1 MPTDHR
7 TVRTRPTAVATV
19 LLAVCFV
26 VAGPGAAMADTE
38 TQTASP
44 TERIV
49 AALEESPVHVDPS
62 FSGALPEDR
71 ADALV
76 ERINGSEVPLRVLAV
91 PLVEGGDWSGEA
103 EQLVAAVHDRIGGEG
118 HYLVMDGRDV
128 SGHDFETAGEGSN
141 SRAFHS
147 SLAVSYELGYDAP
160 AAEKME
166 RSVEIALSDDP
177 QAIYEEAAESEE
189 EGPIDWLY
197 SLGPWGYTVVTLL
210 PWLVAVLALA
220 GLGFGVYRWRRP
232 RAVPT
237 VPQHAAFDNADRA
250 RLESLV
256 ERAER
261 DLIDLGERLQQ
272 DSSAA
277 PRAISRALDARDAA
291 ARVFD
296 RMIAE
301 GPTLPDAAG
310 VLVLLDRAEDAL
322 AGLRSPRRPCYANPL
337 HGTDTEPTQWREFG
351 GSRTVRVPL
360 CAECARAVRRRVRPT
375 VLPAESEG
383 RELPYY
389 EVPAEESV
397 WAATG
402 YGSLR
407 DDLVERI
414 LRGEHAGRG

>member
-1 MPTDHR
+1 MSTDHR
-7 TVRTRPTAVATV
+7 TVRTRPTAVVTV
-19 LLAVCFV
+19 LLAVFFM
-26 VAGPGAAMADTE
+26 VAGPGTASAGTE
-38 TQTASP
+38 TETVSP

-71 ADALV
+71 AHALV

-91 PLVEGGDWSGEA
+91 PLIEGGDWSGDA
-103 EQLVAAVHDRIGGEG
+103 EQMIAAVHDRIGGPA
-118 HYLVMDGRDV
+118 HYLVLDGRAV
-128 SGHDFETAGEGSN
+128 SGHDFETGHES
-141 SRAFHS
+141 SDQRAFYAALS
-147 SLAVSYELGYDAP
+147 VSYELGHDAP
-160 AAEKME
+160 AVDQVD
-166 RSVEIALSDDP
+166 RGVEIALSEDP
-177 QAIYEEAAESEE
+177 AGIYADLVEAQEKS
-189 EGPIDWLY
+189 PRDWLY
-197 SLGPWGYTVVTLL
+197 SLGPGAYTVVRAL
-210 PWLVAVLALA
+210 PWALAVLALA

-232 RAVPT
+232 RAVPA

-261 DLIDLGERLQQ
+261 DLIDLGERLHQ

-277 PRAISRALDARDAA
+277 PRDVSRALDARDAA
-291 ARVFD
+291 ARVLD
-296 RMIAE
+296 RMVAE

-337 HGTDTEPTQWREFG
+337 HGTRTEPTQWREFG

-360 CAECARAVRRRVRPT
+360 CAECAGAVRLRVRPT
-375 VLPAESEG
+375 VLPAGSEG
-383 RELPYY
+383 REVPYY